1 MCLSNFYV
9 KTFALA
15 VKVPDA
21 IIFHMQSLLLA
32 LLFNDMS
39 GLVCHRSSKAE
50 EYKLVLC
57 PGVILNHCI

>member
-1 MCLSNFYV
+1 M

-57 PGVILNHCI
+57 PGVI